1 MARKIGSR
9 YTAHQV
15 LGRGSAGT
23 VWLGE
28 GPEGPVAI
36 KLLREDL
43 ASDQDLVGR
52 FVQERTALLSLD
64 HPRVVG
70 IRDLVVDGAD
80 LALVMDLVRGTDLRS
95 RLEREHRMTPE
106 AAVAI
111 AADVA
116 DGLAA
121 AHAGGVVHRD
131 VKPENVLLDSAAPAG
146 PGGAPPALL
155 TDFGIARLV
164 DSPRRTRATRII
176 GTPDY
181 LAPEIIE
188 GLPPRASVD
197 IYALATVLYELLAGF
212 TPFGG
217 GHPGAVL
224 RRHVTESVQ
233 PLPDL
238 PDELWQILAQ
248 CLAKAPA
255 SRLTAGELGARLRE
269 LLPHLAGLP
278 ALDVAPPGADG
289 AAAENGFADEGA
301 EPGSAAGGPG
311 GAVGAAAGAPGGSGV
326 PGGPGGL
333 GGSGAAGAR
342 SGSGGSGVGGGMG
355 SGAGAP
361 AAPVSGF
368 ADRRRGAVPL
378 VRGAAPDSSRDTHTS
393 IRLPTADELAGYGAA
408 SRAGRAAGKAAGGK
422 GAGGRGAG
430 KGGTGQG
437 GTGNGTGRGGA
448 LRASAPDRP
457 ASPRHRAVSDA
468 VRSRRIKFAA
478 AAAAALAVAG
488 IGGWGIASA
497 GSSGSG
503 HGGSGKDPGAST
515 DDRPA
520 APDTSADGSARSPVS
535 SGAPTAGRGGTP
547 TAPTAGAASPQGR
560 TGAPV
565 ALPRWSAAQDVPA
578 AGVPLTGGP
587 RAVVLGHTTY
597 VFARGEDKNV
607 WYVTRDGSGYGPW
620 HRLTGISTQGDPA
633 VVSARAGRIDL
644 FAAGT
649 DGLLYRRTYTGPAS
663 GAAGAGSW
671 NAWSQV
677 DERTHFDAAPAA
689 ASSEPGRIDL
699 VDRVGGDLVTAS
711 LVDGR
716 WNAWALVP
724 TAGRITSAP
733 ALVSR
738 GRGTLEAF
746 VVRKADGAVLR
757 LPFSGGAWRPSS
769 VVDGLDAAGAGRPE
783 ALAAGGRLYVFAA
796 GQASAL
802 QGAPTPLPAGLGGGP
817 VGAAGAAGTLE
828 LFAPTAHGTLTRAT
842 APA

>member
-1 MARKIGSR
+1 MRRTVGGVGAVLARKIGSR

-64 HPRVVG
+64 HPHIVG
-70 IRDLVVDGAD
+70 IRDLVVDGTD

-95 RLEREHRMTPE
+95 RLERERRLLPE
-106 AAVAI
+106 AAVAV

-116 DGLAA
+116 DALAA
-121 AHAGGVVHRD
+121 AHAAGVVHRD
-131 VKPENVLLDSAAPAG
+131 VKPENVLLDSAAPPG

-224 RRHVTESVQ
+224 RRHVTETVQ
-233 PLPDL
+233 PLPGLAD
-238 PDELWQILAQ
+238 DLWQVLAQ

-255 SRLTAGELGARLRE
+255 SRLKAGELGARLRE
-269 LLPHLAGLP
+269 LLPGLAGQP
-278 ALDVAPPGADG
+278 ALDVAAPGADG
-289 AAAENGFADEGA
+289 AAAATPYGDD
-301 EPGSAAGGPG
+301 PGQ
-311 GAVGAAAGAPGGSGV
+311 APPPSSS
-326 PGGPGGL
+326 P
-333 GGSGAAGAR
+333 
-342 SGSGGSGVGGGMG
+342 
-355 SGAGAP
+355 
-361 AAPVSGF
+361 
-368 ADRRRGAVPL
+368 DRRRGAVPL

-393 IRLPTADELAGYGAA
+393 IKLPTAEELADFGSAA
-408 SRAGRAAGKAAGGK
+408 RA
-422 GAGGRGAG
+422 GRGAG
-430 KGGTGQG
+430 KG
-437 GTGNGTGRGGA
+437 
-448 LRASAPDRP
+448 RASDPDRP
-457 ASPRHRAVSDA
+457 ASPRHRSVSDA
-468 VRSRRIKFAA
+468 VRQRRIKVAA

-488 IGGWGIASA
+488 IGGWSIAA
-497 GSSGSG
+497 GSSGHGSHPAPG
-503 HGGSGKDPGAST
+503 GGTSRDDRAPSGGSATRGA
-515 DDRPA
+515 
-520 APDTSADGSARSPVS
+520 
-535 SGAPTAGRGGTP
+535 GTP

-565 ALPRWSAAQDVPA
+565 ELPRWSAFRDAPA
-578 AGVPLTGGP
+578 AAVRLTGGP
-587 RAVVLGHTTY
+587 RALAVGKDTY
-597 VFARGEDKNV
+597 VFARGADKNI
-607 WYVTRDGSGYGPW
+607 WYVVRDGSGYGPW
-620 HRLTGISTQGDPA
+620 HRLTGISVNGDPA
-633 VVSARAGRIDL
+633 VVCDQPGRIDL
-644 FAAGT
+644 FAVGT
-649 DGLLYRRTYTGPAS
+649 DGLLYRRTFTGSYWQP
-663 GAAGAGSW
+663 W
-671 NAWSQV
+671 LQV
-677 DERTHFDAAPAA
+677 DERTRFDAAPAA
-689 ASSEPGRIDL
+689 ASSSPGRIDL
-699 VDRVGGDLVTAS
+699 VGRVGGDLVTAS

-724 TAGRITSAP
+724 TAGRITAAP

-738 GRGTLEAF
+738 GPGSLDAF

-757 LPFSGGAWRPSS
+757 LPYSGGAWRPST
-769 VVDGLDAAGAGRPE
+769 VVPGLDAHDRPE
-783 ALAAGGRLYVFAA
+783 ALVSGGRLYVFAGGA
-796 GQASAL
+796 QAEPVEADRSSQAPAPAAAL
-802 QGAPTPLPAGLGGGP
+802 PGGAGP
-817 VGAAGAAGTLE
+817 VGTAGSAHALELYTVTPRGTL
-828 LFAPTAHGTLTRAT
+828 ARAT
-842 APA
+842 AGA